1 MHTFPIPAFVMV
13 AGLPR
18 LLLLLPALALA
29 AGLSARSLVKADV
42 QLANNAVLAMY
53 QDEDANM
60 WIGTYDG
67 LHLYNGKNTFV
78 FRMELDNE
86 FSLCSNIVLE
96 IAPAEKGYLWVA
108 TSLGINKF
116 SLRERRVVE
125 SYMQYVDVENIASDS
140 EGNTVLFSGE
150 DFITCYRPGRAFFE
164 DVYIPGVRAAEI
176 VAVWSEAP
184 RVFCTLGRDGELVR
198 YRLNDGEGK
207 SLVRVSG
214 RQLSARPV
222 RKAFFNGGRL
232 HFVDTSGG
240 LWRYTYKDESLVLL
254 SDLSQLGETGF
265 TVSTVCSF
273 EDEVYVGFLAGAL
286 GRVPEKGGRCELIA
300 SDYRV
305 FCLWADCNQDILWV
319 GTDGYGVHMYCDKEE
334 LFTTLLMEDMP
345 QKVLKP
351 VRAIHTDDRGNL
363 WIGTKGDGVI
373 RIRDYESYAG
383 GNIPVDHLT
392 RFDRGK
398 GLTSNEVFSFCS
410 SPARNVIWLGTSGPG
425 LTYYSYGDDRM
436 RTLPLQPGMPEIRG
450 VHQMCEVNDST

>member
-1 MHTFPIPAFVMV
+1 MLFRFPHSSWLPACR
-13 AGLPR
+13 R
-18 LLLLLPALALA
+18 LLLLLPALVLA

-96 IAPAEKGYLWVA
+96 IAPAEKGYLWAA

-240 LWRYTYKDESLVLL
+240 LWRYTYKDEYPFVRIHCRQVAQISVIMLFVACEKLVEALFRIGIG
-254 SDLSQLGETGF
+254 DRQEYEFAVCVKPFENDFRQGF
-265 TVSTVCSF
+265 RRQF
-273 EDEVYVGFLAGAL
+273 PQAGAAPGSPEVQQHDFATQSCKREIPSGIFRSSEI
-286 GRVPEKGGRCELIA
+286 GRQVALLEQGVLFVDSTYQLHRFFMRGRSVFFLLPGGR
-300 SDYRV
+300 S
-305 FCLWADCNQDILWV
+305 
-319 GTDGYGVHMYCDKEE
+319 
-334 LFTTLLMEDMP
+334 LF
-345 QKVLKP
+345 
-351 VRAIHTDDRGNL
+351 
-363 WIGTKGDGVI
+363 
-373 RIRDYESYAG
+373 
-383 GNIPVDHLT
+383 
-392 RFDRGK
+392 
-398 GLTSNEVFSFCS
+398 
-410 SPARNVIWLGTSGPG
+410 PAFGF
-425 LTYYSYGDDRM
+425 
-436 RTLPLQPGMPEIRG
+436 
-450 VHQMCEVNDST
+450 

>member
-1 MHTFPIPAFVMV
+1 M
-13 AGLPR
+13 
-18 LLLLLPALALA
+18 
-29 AGLSARSLVKADV
+29 
-42 QLANNAVLAMY
+42 
-53 QDEDANM
+53 
-60 WIGTYDG
+60 
-67 LHLYNGKNTFV
+67 
-78 FRMELDNE
+78 
-86 FSLCSNIVLE
+86 
-96 IAPAEKGYLWVA
+96 
-108 TSLGINKF
+108 
-116 SLRERRVVE
+116 
-125 SYMQYVDVENIASDS
+125 
-140 EGNTVLFSGE
+140 
-150 DFITCYRPGRAFFE
+150 
-164 DVYIPGVRAAEI
+164 
-176 VAVWSEAP
+176 
-184 RVFCTLGRDGELVR
+184 FCTLGRDGELVR

-240 LWRYTYKDESLVLL
+240 LWRYTCKDESLVLL

-273 EDEVYVGFLAGAL
+273 GDEVYVGSWPGPWAVFRERRPLRADRLGLPRFLPV
-286 GRVPEKGGRCELIA
+286 GRLQTRISSG
-300 SDYRV
+300 S
-305 FCLWADCNQDILWV
+305 

-345 QKVLKP
+345 QRCSKP

-410 SPARNVIWLGTSGPG
+410 SRPG
-425 LTYYSYGDDRM
+425 MSYGSEPRA
-436 RTLPLQPGMPEIRG
+436 RAYLLFIRG
-450 VHQMCEVNDST
+450 RPDADATPAAGNAGDTRRPPDVRGERLDALPRLRYGCAGRTDNRKGRQARRDGDAPLPVPAGAPRLQ

>member
-1 MHTFPIPAFVMV
+1 MSWLPACR
-13 AGLPR
+13 R

-164 DVYIPGVRAAEI
+164 DVFIPGVRAAEI

-305 FCLWADCNQDILWV
+305 FCLWADCNQRISFGSEPTATGFICTATRRSCSRRCSWRTCRKRCSNPC
-319 GTDGYGVHMYCDKEE
+319 GPSIP
-334 LFTTLLMEDMP
+334 TTGE
-345 QKVLKP
+345 
-351 VRAIHTDDRGNL
+351 TCG
-363 WIGTKGDGVI
+363 
-373 RIRDYESYAG
+373 
-383 GNIPVDHLT
+383 
-392 RFDRGK
+392 
-398 GLTSNEVFSFCS
+398 
-410 SPARNVIWLGTSGPG
+410 
-425 LTYYSYGDDRM
+425 
-436 RTLPLQPGMPEIRG
+436 
-450 VHQMCEVNDST
+450 